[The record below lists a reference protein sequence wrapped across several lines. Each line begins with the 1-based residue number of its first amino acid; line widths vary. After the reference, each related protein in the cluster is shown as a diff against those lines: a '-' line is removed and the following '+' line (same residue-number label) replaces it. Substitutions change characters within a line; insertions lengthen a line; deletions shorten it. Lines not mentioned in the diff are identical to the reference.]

1 MRTTPRCY
9 QLLAHNV
16 KSVTAPQPVVAYDK
30 SMTVL
35 HESDTFDISRH
46 TAHRF
51 ERLQALQSQGPEAM
65 RMLARIAWHA
75 IDAKERDELITESV
89 QIFGSG
95 EPERHDAFINTRLI
109 TKYLDGAED
118 KRHDFHEE
126 IHTRPSGADGGV
138 SDLPPE
144 A

>member
-1 MRTTPRCY
+1 MT
-9 QLLAHNV
+9 NN
-16 KSVTAPQPVVAYDK
+16 
-30 SMTVL
+30 MTVL
-35 HESDTFDISRH
+35 HESNALDVSQR

-51 ERLQALQSQGPEAM
+51 ERLQTLQNQGPEAL
-65 RMLARIAWHA
+65 RMLARVAWHA
-75 IDAKERDELITESV
+75 INAEERDELITESV

-95 EPERHDAFINTRLI
+95 EPERQDAFINTRLI

-126 IHTRPSGADGGV
+126 IYTPPSGADGGV
-138 SDLPPE
+138 SSLPPE